1 MMQNRKRKPLIKKKY
16 EELTLGEK
24 LKYWKRYQKGLI
36 DFVESDK
43 MSYRE
48 LECVIN
54 EIQEV
59 ERKIK
64 SIQEAMQINR
74 EKSIFVED
82 ITSINQLF

>member
-1 MMQNRKRKPLIKKKY
+1 
-16 EELTLGEK
+16 
-24 LKYWKRYQKGLI
+24 
-36 DFVESDK
+36 